1 MTLSDRLAPEV
12 GRLRLGDELSVNRLG
27 FGTMQLPGPGVF
39 GPPDDHADALA
50 VLRRAVEL
58 GVNYLD
64 TSDFYGPHVT
74 NDLIREA
81 LHPYPDDL
89 VIGTKIGVE
98 RDRWGDFVPAGAPDQ
113 LRRQVEENLR
123 RLGRDRLELVYLR
136 VGGDGLLRP
145 GDVRFSESFAMMVR
159 LREEGLIGD
168 VGLSGVTVRQLDQAR
183 ATIPIAAVQN
193 RFHLLDRDC
202 LDVLRRCAE
211 EDIAFVPYF
220 PLAAGLLGTR
230 HGRPP
235 LPFGPE
241 VSAAQ
246 RRTVDGIADAHGAT
260 RAQVAIAWLLA
271 YSPTVLVIPGTSSVR
286 HLEENMAAARLR
298 LTPADRAALDALA

>member
-1 MTLSDRLAPEV
+1 MTLSDRLAPEA

-39 GPPDDHADALA
+39 GPPDDHAGALA

-64 TSDFYGPHVT
+64 TSDFYGPHVA

-89 VIGTKIGVE
+89 VIGTKIGVV

-113 LRRQVEENLR
+113 LRGQVEENLR

-159 LREEGLIGD
+159 LRDEGLIGG

-202 LDVLRRCAE
+202 HDVLRRCAE

-220 PLAAGLLGTR
+220 PLGAGLLGAR
-230 HGRPP
+230 QGRPP
-235 LPFGPE
+235 LPFGPDF
-241 VSAAQ
+241 SAAQ
-246 RRTVDGIADAHGAT
+246 RRTVDGVAEAHGAT

-271 YSPTVLVIPGTSSVR
+271 HSPTVLVIPGTSSVR

-298 LTPADRAALDALA
+298 LTPADRTALDALA